1 MNDQMQT
8 AREDLAF
15 LRAVAE
21 DRGPLPRAIGQHFV
35 VIGLIFGLNVIYAYA
50 GKTGLAPWPS
60 GEDSLWGWLP
70 ATLLYLPYSFAF
82 WFRARGYEPGP
93 ALRTFGVAWG
103 AMVLMTLAIVASI
116 YVAGASTA
124 IDFVGLWPSIALA
137 LYGGAWTVVS
147 ATRKSLGEFIVA
159 LGCFATAVICGAL
172 VDKPERFLALGLAI
186 LLFFG
191 GPGVMIMLK
200 ARK

>member
-116 YVAGASTA
+116 YVAGASTG
-124 IDFVGLWPSIALA
+124 IDFVGLGLLSRW
-137 LYGGAWTVVS
+137 
-147 ATRKSLGEFIVA
+147 R
-159 LGCFATAVICGAL
+159 CTAV
-172 VDKPERFLALGLAI
+172 R
-186 LLFFG
+186 
-191 GPGVMIMLK
+191 GPWSAPRVRAWANLSLRW
-200 ARK
+200 AASPRR